1 MRKLGLAIAALA
13 MVGLFAGSAWA
24 VHPSGGLPADKV
36 FVAAASSKLLDGN
49 TGDNLASAVT
59 LFGPISYKMSS
70 SGDLI
75 VTVHMECKIVTT
87 TKVKGKANGG
97 PANLV
102 DSERGFA
109 RVFVEVASHD
119 TPANVLVLNAT
130 DFPASGTD
138 PLCEDITLAETACLA
153 INAGAV
159 TMCDRAQVLELT
171 NPDELNFDLELTLAT
186 LQTHGFTWFGEDLAK
201 TNGASAFPLG
211 NQVIITVKGLVFGDD
226 GGLINIRKRVLEIDT
241 AHFVN

>member
-13 MVGLFAGSAWA
+13 IAGFVSGQAMA
-24 VHPSGGLPADKV
+24 LHGSGGLPADKV

-97 PANLV
+97 AQNLV

-109 RVFVEVASHD
+109 RVFVVVASHD
-119 TPANVLVLNAT
+119 TPANFIILNAT

-138 PLCEDITLAETACLA
+138 PLCEDITLLETQCLA

-186 LQTHGFTWFGEDLAK
+186 LQTHGFTWFGTNLAK
-201 TNGASAFPLG
+201 TNGDLGVALG
-211 NQVIITVKGLVFGDD
+211 NQVIITVKGFVFGDD
-226 GGLINIRKRVLEIDT
+226 GGLINIRKRVLEIDSV
-241 AHFVN
+241 HFVE

>member
-13 MVGLFAGSAWA
+13 LAAFVSGQAMALHGA
-24 VHPSGGLPADKV
+24 GGLPADKV

-97 PANLV
+97 AQNLV

-119 TPANVLVLNAT
+119 TPANFLVLNT
-130 DFPASGTD
+130 VDFAGSAD
-138 PLCEDITLAETACLA
+138 PLCEDITLLETTCLA

-201 TNGASAFPLG
+201 TNGALAFPLG

-241 AHFVN
+241 AHFAN